1 MATAYKHYRLRFSK
15 NSSGD
20 LRYYC
25 IAEWAMFES
34 ANASGLD
41 LMRSG
46 TMSSN
51 GVYESFVPA
60 NANDGNAATYW
71 ESDNRVSAGTPSWL
85 SVELPAAVI
94 VRSLRIVSTAQPL
107 EYPRDFELQGSND
120 GAAWTTIVA
129 LVDFMVS
136 GGATTKTSAIWTQV
150 RGMSRLEGGLAASR
164 VLIQN
169 WSTGALLA
177 SLTPAGDGSWSWPA
191 PSLDQVLVTHLGPS
205 GYRPIADG
213 PITPS
218 EV

>member
-1 MATAYKHYRLRFSK
+1 MATAFKFYRLKFTK

-25 IAEWAMFES
+25 VAEWAMFE
-34 ANASGLD
+34 AADASGLD
-41 LMRSG
+41 VMRSG
-46 TMSSN
+46 TMSAN

-71 ESDNRVSAGTPSWL
+71 ESDNRVTAGTPSML
-85 SVELPAAVI
+85 SVELPAAVV
-94 VRSLRIVSTAQPL
+94 VRSMRLVSTAQPL

-120 GAAWTTIVA
+120 GSAWTTIVA
-129 LVDFMVS
+129 FVDFMVS
-136 GGATTKTSAIWTQV
+136 GGPTTKTSAIWTQV
-150 RGMSRLEGGLAASR
+150 RGTSRLEGGVAASR

-177 SLTPAGDGSWSWPA
+177 SLTPAANGTWSWPA

-213 PITPS
+213 PITPA